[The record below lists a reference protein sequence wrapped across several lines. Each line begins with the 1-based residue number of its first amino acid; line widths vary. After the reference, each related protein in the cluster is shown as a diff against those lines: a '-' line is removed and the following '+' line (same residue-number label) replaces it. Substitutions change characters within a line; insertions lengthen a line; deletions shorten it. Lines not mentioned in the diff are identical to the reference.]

1 MAGYLGSSRHKEE
14 IWGIVKGVAWA
25 VYPLQ
30 IQVGEGGRLAG
41 ASLVAKLGWIQTD
54 VITAGAKQKSKS
66 SRHMGV
72 RRLGR
77 RNSEK
82 SADHS

>member
-1 MAGYLGSSRHKEE
+1 MARYLGSSRHKEE
-14 IWGIVKGVAWA
+14 IWGIVKGLAWA
-25 VYPLQ
+25 VHPLQ
-30 IQVGEGGRLAG
+30 TQAGEKGGLAG
-41 ASLVAKLGWIQTD
+41 ASLAGHLGWIQTD
-54 VITAGAKQKSKS
+54 VTTTGSKQKRKS